1 MRALPPAVLSPV
13 ACAACLIMAAL
24 LTAARPDPDP
34 FVLLD
39 AAKLAIG
46 AGDLQKGADEL
57 AAIPLGVA
65 EPYVDEEVVL
75 QQLLLQGARLT
86 AVSAIADELKGSE
99 GAAATPYAK
108 WLADETAAAGAE
120 YAKLAT
126 DYLNRTAAGPK
137 LTFVRFRLPR
147 VSDEYLQ
154 DAQLLCDPAVLHAA
168 MENWAEGRDL
178 LGRGLVTAQARL
190 ALVISAAVHY
200 DLPYPSP
207 TLEQAA
213 ERLRSGVPLKPGS
226 VEQWIAETAERYGAH
241 DAGLQ
246 ECAHQAR
253 ARLHGAAEHVPPA
266 PGNRAKNNDPP
277 EAS

>member
-1 MRALPPAVLSPV
+1 M
-13 ACAACLIMAAL
+13 

-39 AAKLAIG
+39 QAKLAIG
-46 AGDLQKGADEL
+46 AGDLQKGADQL

-86 AVSAIADELKGSE
+86 AAASIADELKRGD
-99 GAAATPYAK
+99 GLAATPYAK
-108 WLADETAAAGAE
+108 WLADEAAAAGTDF
-120 YAKLAT
+120 AKLAT
-126 DYLNRTAAGPK
+126 DYLNRTAGGAK

-147 VSDEYLQ
+147 VSDEYLK

-168 MENWAEGRDL
+168 AENWAEGRDL

-190 ALVISAAVHY
+190 ALVIAAAVHY

-226 VEQWIAETAERYGAH
+226 VEQWITETAERYGAH
-241 DAGLQ
+241 DAALQ
-246 ECAHQAR
+246 ECARQAR
-253 ARLHGAAEHVPPA
+253 ARLQGGQEHNAPLPA
-266 PGNRAKNNDPP
+266 GKVKNNIPA

>member
-1 MRALPPAVLSPV
+1 M
-13 ACAACLIMAAL
+13 LI
-24 LTAARPDPDP
+24 AARPDPDP

-39 AAKLAIG
+39 QAKLAIG

-65 EPYVDEEVVL
+65 EPYVDEEIVL

-86 AVSAIADELKGSE
+86 AAASIADELKRGD
-99 GAAATPYAK
+99 GLAATPYAK
-108 WLADETAAAGAE
+108 WLADETAAAGADF
-120 YAKLAT
+120 ARLAT
-126 DYLNRTAAGPK
+126 DYLNRTAAGAK

-168 MENWAEGRDL
+168 ADNWAQGREA
-178 LGRGLVTAQARL
+178 LGRGVVTSQSRL
-190 ALVISAAVHY
+190 ALVIAAAMHY

-213 ERLRSGVPLKPGS
+213 GRLRSGVPLKPGS

-241 DAGLQ
+241 DAALQ
-246 ECAHQAR
+246 ECARQAR
-253 ARLHGAAEHVPPA
+253 ARLHGAGDQAPPA
-266 PGNRAKNNDPP
+266 PGHRAKNNIPP